1 MIRRALALLL
11 LATATGAQTPP
22 TAPPLDAAA
31 WREDLRAL
39 AVELPRRHKNA
50 YAHMTPAA
58 WSGAVARLDARI
70 PELQRHEII
79 VELMRLVAMVGD
91 GHTTLAPDAD
101 ERTGFGRF
109 PVELYDFSDGL
120 FIVAAD
126 SMHRDLLGTRV
137 VRIGSAT
144 AAAAL
149 DSAAHLVS
157 HESPQ
162 WARLRGSS
170 FLVMPQV
177 LAALGITKNPQHAT
191 FVVEHDGRQRS
202 VTLDAS
208 RDAAAVV
215 ALGTA
220 LPPGWRDM
228 RQSAP
233 GGDPL
238 WLQRP
243 GVTYWFTALP
253 DHTLYI
259 CYRGVQ
265 FFANGETNEMFFRRA
280 FAAGDSAHV
289 ERVVLDMRTNGGG
302 NNFLNR
308 FLVREILR
316 RPALDRPDRL
326 FVLIGRNV
334 FSAAQNLVN
343 ELDYYTGAAF
353 VGEPT
358 GNSPNQYG
366 DARPFELPR
375 SRLRVFISSQYW
387 QGHSAADERTS
398 FPPSAFVELSSSDY
412 GAKRDPVLATALRRA
427 TEPTLG
433 ARLLADAERG
443 DSSAVRRAIA
453 AYRDQS
459 ENRYRDIEAEVNAA
473 GYEMLRTGKGEA
485 AVITFRV
492 NAALFPRSGNVYD
505 SLGDALERTGKRDA
519 AIAAYRQ
526 ALALNGNLFTSRDG
540 LRRLGTTP

>member
-1 MIRRALALLL
+1 
-11 LATATGAQTPP
+11 
-22 TAPPLDAAA
+22 
-31 WREDLRAL
+31 
-39 AVELPRRHKNA
+39 
-50 YAHMTPAA
+50 MTPAA
-58 WSGAVARLDARI
+58 WNAAVARLDARI
-70 PELQRHEII
+70 PQLHQHEII
-79 VELMRLVAMVGD
+79 VELIRLVAMVGD
-91 GHTTLAPDAD
+91 GHTALAPDA
-101 ERTGFGRF
+101 EARAGFGRL

-126 SMHRDLLGTRV
+126 SMNRNLVGARV

-149 DSAAHLVS
+149 GSTAHLVS

-162 WARLRGSS
+162 WARFRAPS
-170 FLVMPQV
+170 FLVIPEV
-177 LAALGITKNPQHAT
+177 LAALGITTDPRRAA
-191 FVVEHDGRQRS
+191 FVVEQNGRQRT
-202 VTLDAS
+202 VTLDAT
-208 RDAAAVV
+208 REATAVV
-215 ALGTA
+215 ALGA
-220 LPPGWRDM
+220 PLPAGWRDM

-233 GGDPL
+233 GDDPL

-243 GVTYWFTALP
+243 GVTYWFTVLP

-265 FFANGETNEMFFRRA
+265 FFANGETNEMFFRRV

-289 ERVVLDMRTNGGG
+289 ERVVLDMRANGGG
-302 NNFLNR
+302 NNTINR
-308 FLVREILR
+308 FVVREILR

-343 ELDYYTGAAF
+343 ELDYYSSGTF

-358 GNSPNQYG
+358 GNAPNQYG

-375 SRLRVFISSQYW
+375 SHLRVFISSLVW
-387 QGHSAADERTS
+387 QSHFAADERTS
-398 FPPSAFVELSSSDY
+398 FPPSVFVEMSSSDY
-412 GAKRDPVLATALRRA
+412 AARRDPVFATALRHA

-433 ARLLADAERG
+433 ARLLPDAERG
-443 DSSAVRRAIA
+443 DSSTVRRAIE
-453 AYRDQS
+453 AYRDNP
-459 ENRYRDIEAEVNAA
+459 ENRYRSIESEVNAA

-485 AVITFRV
+485 AVTVFTV

-505 SLGDALERTGKRDA
+505 SLGEALERTGKRDA

-526 ALALNGNLFTSRDG
+526 ALALNGNLFSSRDA
-540 LRRLGTTP
+540 LRRLGATP